1 MTTRRGLAASVGPL
15 AALALILGFFFLAR
29 SFGSD
34 AEALGP
40 FPNAVPNKGVTATVV
55 APTLAQPPAA
65 PSPLSPASPFAQPTA
80 PPGDGTTTFISARPG
95 SGAPFRPGFGSAV
108 GPSTP
113 FPKPTASTP
122 AEPEKP
128 GKPTKSAKPKKH
140 AKHGGKADKPAKT
153 HGPKAD
159 KPKKSG
165 PSQAA
170 KPEKEN
176 KGHKGKKPEKAN
188 KPEKAAKPEKTKGGK
203 SKKH

>member
-1 MTTRRGLAASVGPL
+1 MSTRHGLAAAVGPL

-40 FPNAVPNKGVTATVV
+40 LPNAVPNKGVTATVV
-55 APTLAQPPAA
+55 APTLAQPPSAPSA
-65 PSPLSPASPFAQPTA
+65 PSPLSPPSPFAQPPA
-80 PPGDGTTTFISARPG
+80 PPVEGTTILVSARGPG

-108 GPSTP
+108 TPSTP
-113 FPKPTASTP
+113 FPKPTISTP
-122 AEPEKP
+122 AKP
-128 GKPTKSAKPKKH
+128 QKPAKPTKSAKPKKH
-140 AKHGGKADKPAKT
+140 AKHDKADKPAKT

-165 PSQAA
+165 ASKAA
-170 KPEKEN
+170 KPD
-176 KGHKGKKPEKAN
+176 KGSKGK
-188 KPEKAAKPEKTKGGK
+188 KPEKAAKPEKSKGGK